1 MSLKL
6 ASNVS
11 VYVKRKGRGDEFD
24 CLQIV
29 GVFSRED
36 GVTLYNQLTQL
47 ASLNAKPTINL
58 FFKLAGTMKTQDHIP
73 VSKDATVVSLFI
85 SCLGF
90 WWI

>member
-47 ASLNAKPTINL
+47 AQ
-58 FFKLAGTMKTQDHIP
+58 FKCKAHD
-73 VSKDATVVSLFI
+73 
-85 SCLGF
+85 
-90 WWI
+90 